1 LEGLE
6 GHPILLLTLGVAA
19 VLVLLACIDQRKL
32 WHYTR
37 GWTADPAANQPSE
50 AYFAF
55 IRVSLVL
62 LALGTI
68 TMGTWVWFAVPED
81 NEPTADTDYDTPTWD
96 DETPYESE
104 PDSRE
109 NTTALDLHGPERFER
124 LDEPASPGPASPAPG
139 PEGPAPREWDEALP
153 ATAETVGAILP
164 DQAAMRPSLFTDQ
177 RQQPV
182 VRSGAEAY
190 ACEAIAALCE
200 SLQAYG
206 DVEYA
211 TPDGER
217 VIEFQV
223 LAYDSAL
230 AAQRALDG
238 VKLYYAGSY
247 YYVDVGPPLPPGAAM
262 EADAM
267 EAFEDYTTSFDGGTP
282 RALIDLTRQGPYLG
296 VVWQAASHGHASAL
310 TNPDTEID
318 LNELIAQRMG
328 QAKRG
333 EQPDAPARDGLGE
346 PWF

>member
-1 LEGLE
+1 
-6 GHPILLLTLGVAA
+6 LGGGPRGGVSAADARRAA

-32 WHYTR
+32 WYYTR
-37 GWTADPAANQPSE
+37 GWTYADPAANGPSD

-55 IRVSLVL
+55 VRVGLVL
-62 LALGTI
+62 LAMGSVF
-68 TMGTWVWFAVPED
+68 MGTWVSAAAD
-81 NEPTADTDYDTPTWD
+81 NEPTAGADHDSSTW
-96 DETPYESE
+96 EGEAPYENE
-104 PDSRE
+104 PDLAAD
-109 NTTALDLHGPERFER
+109 TTALELRGPERFER
-124 LDEPASPGPASPAPG
+124 LDEAASSGSASPG
-139 PEGPAPREWDEALP
+139 PEGPAPREWDQALP

-200 SLQAYG
+200 SLRAYG

-217 VIEFQV
+217 IIEFQV

-238 VKLYYAGSY
+238 VKLYYADSDY
-247 YYVDVGPPLPPGAAM
+247 YLDVGPSPVPHG
-262 EADAM
+262 DAM
-267 EAFEDYTTSFDGGTP
+267 AVYEDYTTRFDRGTP
-282 RALIDLTRQGPYLG
+282 RALLDFTRQGPYLG
-296 VVWQAASHGHASAL
+296 VVWQAADHGHGNDL
-310 TNPDTEID
+310 VDPDTEIYR
-318 LNELIAQRMG
+318 NELIAQRMG

-333 EQPDAPARDGLGE
+333 EQPDATAHDGLGE
-346 PWF
+346 QLWP

>member
-1 LEGLE
+1 LEGVE

-32 WHYTR
+32 WYYTR
-37 GWTADPAANQPSE
+37 GWTYADPAANQPSE

-68 TMGTWVWFAVPED
+68 AMGTWLWSATPE
-81 NEPTADTDYDTPTWD
+81 NSEPTAGADYDYPTGEDESAYED
-96 DETPYESE
+96 DAYLRG
-104 PDSRE
+104 DA
-109 NTTALDLHGPERFER
+109 TALDLRGPERFER
-124 LDEPASPGPASPAPG
+124 LDEPTSPGFASPGPQ
-139 PEGPAPREWDEALP
+139 GPAPREWDQALS

-177 RQQPV
+177 RQGPV

-190 ACEAIAALCE
+190 PCEAITALCE
-200 SLQAYG
+200 SVHAYG

-230 AAQRALDG
+230 AAQQALDA
-238 VKLYYAGSY
+238 VELYYADSDDY
-247 YYVDVGPPLPPGAAM
+247 LHVDPPIPHG
-262 EADAM
+262 DAM
-267 EAFEDYTTSFDGGTP
+267 AVYEDYTTRFDSGTP
-282 RALIDLTRQGPYLG
+282 RALLDFTRQGPYLG
-296 VVWQAASHGHASAL
+296 IVWQAADHGHGSDL
-310 TNPDTEID
+310 VSPDTEDD
-318 LNELIAQRMG
+318 LNVLIAQRMG
-328 QAKRG
+328 EARRG
-333 EQPDAPARDGLGE
+333 GRPDAAARDGLGE
-346 PWF
+346 PWWP